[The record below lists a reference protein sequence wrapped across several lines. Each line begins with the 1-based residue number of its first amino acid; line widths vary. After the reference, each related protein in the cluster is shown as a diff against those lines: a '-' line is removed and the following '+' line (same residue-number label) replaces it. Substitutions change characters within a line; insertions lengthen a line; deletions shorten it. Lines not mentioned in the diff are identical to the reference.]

1 MGVGVFIVKALKAI
15 GGWVLKNPDVA
26 LEAVDKVSHIR
37 ADWKSLNNEERF
49 QVVDERLNQLGEA
62 ALELDRKIDTQLE
75 AVYKQLR
82 AMKIILYVLAALL
95 GIAVVAIILLAIF

>member
-1 MGVGVFIVKALKAI
+1 MGIFAGIVTALKTV
-15 GGWVLKNPDVA
+15 GGLALKNPNIT
-26 LEAVDKVSHIR
+26 LKAVEMLTKIR
-37 ADWKSLNNEERF
+37 ADWKSLNKEERF
-49 QVVDERLNQLGEA
+49 QVIDERLNQLGEA

-82 AMKIILYVLAALL
+82 AMKIMLYVLAALL

>member
-1 MGVGVFIVKALKAI
+1 MGIVTGIVTALKTV
-15 GGWVLKNPDVA
+15 GGLALKYHGVA
-26 LEAVDKVSHIR
+26 LGAVDTLTKIR

-49 QVVDERLNQLGEA
+49 QVVDERLNQLDEA

-82 AMKIILYVLAALL
+82 AMKIMLYVLAALL